1 MRLYEQLHQP
11 ILKGKQMIVYVV
23 KANGILYGIFTE
35 DAYPIALELAEEL
48 NAIISRWEVQT
59 EFPNWALQ

>member
-1 MRLYEQLHQP
+1 
-11 ILKGKQMIVYVV
+11 MIVYVV